1 METCMWTWVRPKAG
15 WGRWG
20 SATPPLLLLVL
31 VPLGSHRKV
40 GVDLSGGLG
49 LRLPVCWLKAAAII
63 LEYLPGW

>member
-31 VPLGSHRKV
+31 VPLGSLREV
-40 GVDLSGGLG
+40 GKDLSGGLG
-49 LRLPVCWLKAAAII
+49 RR
-63 LEYLPGW
+63 